1 MNGSRASTSAERRR
15 KRELGPSAAS
25 RGTGAR
31 PPATPTEPLIQAAEI
46 AEPGR
51 RARPNAQIS
60 RPPRLEGE
68 RTARSEGRA
77 GWLGPPSLSR
87 VVRRG
92 GTRYIMV
99 VRAIHRR
106 QASARKRRSYMDL
119 GMVLT
124 YMRARFAVSNE
135 KGQTLVEYAL
145 IITLIALACVLALGF
160 LSGKIQS
167 LFSKTGSQLE
177 TS

>member
-1 MNGSRASTSAERRR
+1 
-15 KRELGPSAAS
+15 
-25 RGTGAR
+25 
-31 PPATPTEPLIQAAEI
+31 
-46 AEPGR
+46 
-51 RARPNAQIS
+51 
-60 RPPRLEGE
+60 
-68 RTARSEGRA
+68 
-77 GWLGPPSLSR
+77 
-87 VVRRG
+87 
-92 GTRYIMV
+92 
-99 VRAIHRR
+99 
-106 QASARKRRSYMDL
+106 MDL